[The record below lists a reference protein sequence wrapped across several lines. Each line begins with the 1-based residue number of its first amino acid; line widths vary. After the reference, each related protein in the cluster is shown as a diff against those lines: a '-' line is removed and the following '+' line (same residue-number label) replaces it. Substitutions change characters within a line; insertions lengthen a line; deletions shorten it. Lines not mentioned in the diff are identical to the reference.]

1 MELLTNTIQV
11 CGRAV
16 VNGALVLSRVDAG
29 CNWHLGAVDLLVG
42 DVWVG
47 ELVVD
52 GLDGLLDP
60 LGSAS
65 LAFFAR
71 DKGVSLLGCV
81 PEEGLDSVLGK
92 ACVSAAVYYQHQ
104 CLDRTTEAMDVPGH
118 VEVLEKG

>member
-11 CGRAV
+11 CGCAV

-29 CNWHLGAVDLLVG
+29 CNWHLGAVALLVG

-65 LAFFAR
+65 LAFFSR
-71 DKGVSLLGCV
+71 DKGVSLLSCV
-81 PEEGLDSVLGK
+81 PEEGMDSVLSK
-92 ACVSAAVYYQHQ
+92 ACVSAVVYYQHQ
-104 CLDRTTEAMDVPGH
+104 CLDVIKTDGRAWSC
-118 VEVLEKG
+118 